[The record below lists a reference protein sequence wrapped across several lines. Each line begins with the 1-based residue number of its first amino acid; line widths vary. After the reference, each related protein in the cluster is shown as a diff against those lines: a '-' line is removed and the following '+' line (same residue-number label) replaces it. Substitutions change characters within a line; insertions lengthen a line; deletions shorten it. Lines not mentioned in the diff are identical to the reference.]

1 MLKAYQLDLP
11 GSTEAILAMLQR
23 AQSEA
28 RRAGQR
34 QVLPSRRPT
43 LQVSDRN
50 SHKTPRIY

>member
-1 MLKAYQLDLP
+1 MLKTYQLGLP

-34 QVLPSRRPT
+34 QVLPSRRPA